1 MTGDQLT
8 NEDRA
13 QFRHNLGLDEPVH
26 IQFVVWWSHL
36 LTGDLGTSWTEHAAV
51 TDVLVSRLPNTLTL
65 ASAAMALSIVF
76 GIPAGVLSALK
87 PNSRLDYALTS
98 FSLFG
103 LAVPSFWLGL
113 MLILALSVT
122 WSIFPSAGMYT
133 IGLPPT
139 ISDRLAHLVLPAS
152 VLAVGTLAQ
161 LTRFTRSSLVEVL
174 DRDYVRTARAKG
186 LRAGLV
192 LRRHALRNAL
202 IPVVTI
208 IGLQVPRFIGGSI
221 VVESIFAWPGVGRLA
236 YSAAITRDYPMI
248 MGVTIV
254 ISVVVLLANL
264 LTDAAYLFVDPRIQ
278 YE

>member
-1 MTGDQLT
+1 MPCAARSIRGET
-8 NEDRA
+8 
-13 QFRHNLGLDEPVH
+13 
-26 IQFVVWWSHL
+26 
-36 LTGDLGTSWTEHAAV
+36 TS
-51 TDVLVSRLPNTLTL
+51 SG
-65 ASAAMALSIVF
+65 SAGF
-76 GIPAGVLSALK
+76 G
-87 PNSRLDYALTS
+87 
-98 FSLFG
+98 LFG
-103 LAVPSFWLGL
+103 LAVPSFWLRL
-113 MLILALSVT
+113 MLILALSVQLHVL
-122 WSIFPSAGMYT
+122 PAAGMYT

-139 ISDRLAHLVLPAS
+139 LSDRLAHLVLPAS

-174 DRDYVRTARAKG
+174 NMDYIRTARAKG
-186 LRAGLV
+186 LRAALV

-264 LTDAAYLFVDPRIQ
+264 LTDAAYLRSSNAGGVA
-278 YE
+278 